1 MYSNI
6 EGSYWDAIALGTSLT
21 GDAIEVRNC
30 GSGALVLVWTGA
42 SQTDAVIKLQESMD
56 QTTWID
62 ISSQTKTI
70 GAASGNNVFKLTMD
84 VLKLPY
90 VRAVLTKNSETT
102 GTATIKYLFK
112 GDR

>member
-6 EGSYWDAIALGTSLT
+6 EGTYWDAIPLSANLN
-21 GDAIEVRNC
+21 GDALEVRNC
-30 GSGALVLVWTGA
+30 GSGAMVLVWSGA
-42 SQTDAVIKLQESMD
+42 AAADAVIKLQESMD
-56 QTTWID
+56 QTTWVD
-62 ISSQTKTI
+62 INTQTKTI
-70 GAASGNNVFKLTMD
+70 AAASGNNVYKLTMD

-90 VRAVLTKNSETT
+90 IRAVLTKNSETT